1 MIHRLAHRLRGTL
14 GEQHGYAT
22 IAATGIILAIVGLCL
37 VVATAAGW
45 VLAGHRAHTA
55 ADLAAVAG
63 AQAHYR
69 GEPGCDRAG
78 ETAVLNQA
86 QLITCRIETGD
97 VLVTVAVRGHQ
108 ATARAGPI

>member
-1 MIHRLAHRLRGTL
+1 MNHHPAWHLRRKL

-22 IAATGIILAIVGLCL
+22 IAATGIILAILGLCL
-37 VVATAAGW
+37 VVAAAAGL
-45 VLAGHRAHTA
+45 VLAEHRARTA

-63 AQAHYR
+63 AQAHYQ
-69 GEPGCDRAG
+69 GEAGCGRAG
-78 ETAVLNQA
+78 DTAALNHA
-86 QLITCRIETGD
+86 QLIACRVEGGD